1 MIIEIREIANFKL
14 FDFPVTPREYLK
26 YSKQDLKDKSN
37 KGLINAL
44 SNAKRSIDCLIEA
57 TLMGLNINIK
67 NNIPKEAM
75 EFSNSILEGEDKNIQ
90 PSQLKLFCALGF
102 APSFLISEV
111 RELRNKIEHDFEIPE
126 RNDVKKAI
134 EVAELLI
141 ETVDNK
147 GVHSYTLSI
156 VNENKDQIISI
167 ENYDVRSDTNKDVIY
182 LEFNDDEDLYYV
194 SHCNEIIYYYLI
206 RAMITSGSDEDD
218 LKESIRLLIKHI
230 VIEQPLEY
238 INIKKVVEV

>member
-1 MIIEIREIANFKL
+1 MIIETREITNFRL

-26 YSKQDLKDKSN
+26 YAKQDLKDTSN

-44 SNAKRSIDCLIEA
+44 SNAKRSIDCLIDA

-67 NNIPKEAM
+67 NNLPKEAV
-75 EFSNSILEGEDKNIQ
+75 EFSNTILVGEDKNIQ
-90 PSQLKLFCALGF
+90 PNQLKLFCALGF

-111 RELRNKIEHDFEIPE
+111 RLLRNKIEHDFELPE
-126 RNDVKKAI
+126 INDVKKAI

-156 VNENKDQIISI
+156 FDANKGQKIYI
-167 ENYDVRSDTNKDVIY
+167 ENYDYRSDTDKVMIY
-182 LEFNDDEDLYYV
+182 FELQNEEDLYYI
-194 SHCNEIIYYYLI
+194 SNCNEIIYYYLI
-206 RAMITSGSDEDD
+206 RAMIISGSDEDD
-218 LKESIRLLIKHI
+218 LKESIRLLINNI

-238 INIKKVVEV
+238 INIKKVVDI

>member
-1 MIIEIREIANFKL
+1 LIIEIREITNFRL
-14 FDFPVTPREYLK
+14 FHFSVTPREYLK
-26 YSKQDLKDKSN
+26 YAKQDLKDTNN

-44 SNAKRSIDCLIEA
+44 SNAKRSIDCLIDA
-57 TLMGLNINIK
+57 TLKGLNINIK
-67 NNIPKEAM
+67 NNLPKEAV
-75 EFSNSILEGEDKNIQ
+75 EFSNTILIGEDKNIQ
-90 PSQLKLFCALGF
+90 PNQLKLFCALGF

-111 RELRNKIEHDFEIPE
+111 RELRNKIEHDFELPE

-156 VNENKDQIISI
+156 F
-167 ENYDVRSDTNKDVIY
+167 DTNKGQKIDIENFDYHSDTDKDIIY
-182 LEFNDDEDLYYV
+182 LELYDKENLYYI
-194 SHCNEIIYYYLI
+194 SNCNEIIYYYLI

-218 LKESIRLLIKHI
+218 LKESIRLLINNI

-238 INIKKVVEV
+238 INIKKVVYA